1 VILEAIVTTRNDDGS
16 VNVSPMGPRVD
27 ESMTRFTLR
36 PYQTSTTCQNLQR
49 TRQGVLHVTDD
60 VELIA
65 RAAVNQLDP
74 LPAMRPATSVEGN
87 ILETACRWYTF
98 EVDSVDDRDERVIMN
113 CRVLDHGRQRDFFG
127 FNRAKHAVVE
137 AAILATRVQFLP
149 ADLIRTQLDA
159 LQVIVEK
166 TAGSQ
171 EHQAFALL
179 QDYVAETIEK
189 SAS

>member
-1 VILEAIVTTRNDDGS
+1 MILEAIVTTRNDDGS

-36 PYQTSTTCQNLQR
+36 PYQTSTTYQNLQR
-49 TRQGVLHVTDD
+49 ARQGVLHVTDD

-87 ILETACRWYTF
+87 ILEAACRWYAF
-98 EVDSVDDRDERVIMN
+98 EVDSIDDRDERVTMN
-113 CRVLDHGRQRDFFG
+113 CRVLDHGRHRDFFG

-179 QDYVAETIEK
+179 QDYVAEAIEK

>member
-1 VILEAIVTTRNDDGS
+1 MILEAIVTTRNDDGS

-49 TRQGVLHVTDD
+49 ARQGVLHVTDD

-87 ILETACRWYTF
+87 ILEAACRWYAF
-98 EVDSVDDRDERVIMN
+98 EVDSIDDQDERVTMN
-113 CRVLDHGRQRDFFG
+113 CRVLDHGRHRDFFG

-179 QDYVAETIEK
+179 QDYVAEAIEK

>member
-1 VILEAIVTTRNDDGS
+1 MILEAIVTTRNDDGS

-36 PYQTSTTCQNLQR
+36 PYQTSTTYQNLQR
-49 TRQGVLHVTDD
+49 ARQGVLHVTDD

-74 LPAMRPATSVEGN
+74 LPAMRPATSVDGN
-87 ILETACRWYTF
+87 ILEAACRWYAF
-98 EVDSVDDRDERVIMN
+98 EVDSIDDRDERVTMN
-113 CRVLDHGRQRDFFG
+113 CRVLDHGRHRDFFG

-179 QDYVAETIEK
+179 QDYVAEAIEK